1 MQAALSS
8 AALSSSALSSS
19 AIRPHVIQVF
29 SVSGLSWGL
38 FVYLGKDMG
47 QIVSRQPGRHWC

>member
-8 AALSSSALSSS
+8 AALSSS